1 MSFTEHTFQDVENLY
16 TQYIHNKDDLD
27 LIRHSFQY
35 ASEKHE
41 GQFRKSGQPYIIHA
55 IEVGYLVC
63 QLQGGPTTIAAAFL
77 HDTIEDCGVSPKEI
91 REKFGKRVAAIVQSE
106 SEDKYST
113 LDPKDT
119 WVQRKE
125 ESLLVL
131 KMTEEIGVKIL
142 WLADKLANLRSF
154 YRSYL
159 KQGDDIWLQLNQKDK
174 TKHHWYYQTALN
186 YIAELQHLPEYKEA
200 QDLINKLFVG
210 E

>member
-1 MSFTEHTFQDVENLY
+1 M
-16 TQYIHNKDDLD
+16 NKIEEAIMFAL
-27 LIRHSFQY
+27 QC
-35 ASEKHE
+35 HE
-41 GQFRKSGQPYIIHA
+41 GQKRKLVNIPYILHPM
-55 IEVGYLVC
+55 EVCSIITNITADPDVI
-63 QLQGGPTTIAAAFL
+63 IAGLL

-186 YIAELQHLPEYKEA
+186 YIVELQHLPEYKEA
-200 QDLINKLFVG
+200 QDLINKLFV
-210 E
+210 EE

>member
-1 MSFTEHTFQDVENLY
+1 M
-16 TQYIHNKDDLD
+16 NKIEEAILFA
-27 LIRHSFQY
+27 LQC
-35 ASEKHE
+35 HE
-41 GQFRKSGQPYIIHA
+41 GQKRKLVNIPYILHPL
-55 IEVGYLVC
+55 EVC
-63 QLQGGPTTIAAAFL
+63 TIITNITADPDVIIAGLL

-91 REKFGKRVAAIVQSE
+91 KEKFGKRVAAIVQSE

-186 YIAELQHLPEYKEA
+186 YIVELQHLPEYKEA